1 MFQLWWVVGAIVEAL
16 RDGGLETGVSIKRL
30 LGLADREI
38 LQLYTQGEG
47 RYAQNPPV
55 ELLNNLLYYAA
66 RATSNGPKVTAVRAS
81 FRLNELLNVDDTV
94 EQERENLSA
103 PSVKLMRTVAA
114 AIREDLGKVK
124 DVLDIYVRRGG
135 AAGRTRARRSSMLR
149 KIGDTLGVLGLGEL
163 RQLVLEETGRLEAMV
178 AGKTPGGSRG
188 AGAHRRHADQGRG
201 PAGSRPHRPHRA
213 EGAGGRPRRVGRRRI
228 PAGAGRGAARVQREP
243 GARQGRHRLEC
254 RAARSTPTR
263 STPGRT

>member
-1 MFQLWWVVGAIVEAL
+1 MFQLWWVVGAIIEAL

-30 LGLADREI
+30 MGLADREI

-55 ELLNNLLYYAA
+55 ELLNNLLYYVA

-81 FRLNELLNVDDTV
+81 FRLNELLNVDDSV

-103 PSVKLMRTVAA
+103 PSVKLMRTVSA

-124 DVLDIYVRRGG
+124 DVLDIFVRRGG
-135 AAGRTRARRSSMLR
+135 QPAELEPQVGMLR

-163 RQLVLEETGRLEAMV
+163 RQLVLEETGRLEAMA
-178 AGKTPGGSRG
+178 AGKTP
-188 AGAHRRHADQGRG
+188 ADHAALVHIAATLINVEDRLDRDLIGT
-201 PAGSRPHRPHRA
+201 HRA
-213 EGAGGRPRRVGRRRI
+213 EGAGAKPRRN
-228 PAGAGRGAARVQREP
+228 
-243 GARQGRHRLEC
+243 
-254 RAARSTPTR
+254 RSTPNSSRCRPRCCASAASTWCASRKPSPRTSPAR
-263 STPGRT
+263 SMSPRSMHGRA